1 MAYGRLD
8 VFWPDGQFKTYLLS
22 DSSISIGRSAGNAIP
37 LETDTLSRYHNTIT
51 HVDGETCLTDLDSA
65 NGTFVDGVRL
75 KSNTP
80 HTLYDGEEI
89 SIGELRLIFHN
100 LDETPTR
107 PITVPE
113 EVTRRIELEEAPF
126 YIEIEGPQQAI
137 PPGAH
142 ISARLS
148 ITNTGTEPERYR
160 VEVSGVPK
168 DWARIDRPD
177 LEIAAGQSADVIV
190 NFKPRRRSDSAPGEY
205 LVQLAVHRRSKPE
218 PRLRGTVHLQVLP
231 FGGFGMALERGRYT
245 PGDRFRLHVHNQG
258 SAPLPL
264 NLITRDLTDSLSFAI
279 PTAHLVLAPGQR
291 AVLQGTVKP
300 RATHFFGEAREHSFD
315 LIARSGDAAAFTIA
329 TRAYLDEKPPLPSWA
344 AFALGGLAVAV
355 LIIIAIGLA
364 LLLQPAPPNPVITS
378 FSVNA
383 TRLAQGET
391 LVVNWAVSDATDLT
405 LTVDGAPVAI
415 DPNMQS
421 APINTAPLH
430 GQLEVLL
437 VAANGTRQTQESAMV
452 EVFKPITVSY
462 FRIEPPRIVLY
473 TVQTITVSWSAPGS
487 NKTVISGFGDFSPLP
502 DPEYGNTGS
511 YSAVGIPRGALTFT
525 LMAQNEDTT
534 SQQTLQVETI
544 APQCTAENGDVSLRA
559 SPDNADQVV
568 ATIPDG
574 TTIIVDAQD
583 ALGQWL
589 RVELTGGAHG
599 WGERTAFTCA
609 DNFSV
614 DDLYKELIVA
624 TARPDFTIVPTLTTA
639 IPATGSPGAAPTL
652 APTNRPPA
660 TPNRTPSAAPQTTQ
674 PNTLGG
680 QVAPVAQPTFTP
692 VPTTGAG

>member
-1 MAYGRLD
+1 MAAYGRLD
-8 VFWPDGQFKTYLLS
+8 VFWPDGQFKTYLLT
-22 DSSISIGRSAGNAIP
+22 DSSVSIGRSTGNAIP

-51 HVDGETCLTDLDSA
+51 HENGETRITDLDSA

-100 LDETPTR
+100 LDEPPTR
-107 PITVPE
+107 PISVPE

-177 LEIAAGQSADVIV
+177 LEIAPKQSADVIV

-205 LVQLAVHRRSKPE
+205 VVQVSVHRRSKPE
-218 PRLRGTVHLQVLP
+218 PRLRGTVRLHVLP
-231 FGGFGMALERGRYT
+231 FGGFGMALERNRYT
-245 PGDRFRLHVHNQG
+245 PGERFRLHVHNQG

-264 NLITRDLTDSLSFAI
+264 NLITRDLTDSLSFSI
-279 PTAHLVLAPGQR
+279 PTAHLTLAPGQR
-291 AVLQGTVKP
+291 AVLQGTVRP
-300 RATHFFGEAREHSFD
+300 RTMHFFGDPREHSFD

-344 AFALGGLAVAV
+344 AFALGGLAILVLVVIAV
-355 LIIIAIGLA
+355 GLA

-383 TRLAQGET
+383 PRLAQGEP
-391 LVVNWAVSDATDLT
+391 LVVNWSVEDITDLD
-405 LTVDGAPVAI
+405 LTVNGAEVPI
-415 DPNMQS
+415 DPASTS
-421 APINTAPLH
+421 AQINTAPLH
-430 GQLEVLL
+430 GMLEVLL
-437 VAANGTRQTQESAMV
+437 TASNGTRTAQDSAMV
-452 EVFKPITVSY
+452 EVFKPITISY
-462 FRIEPPRIVLY
+462 LRVEPPQIVLY
-473 TVQTITVSWSAPGS
+473 VVQPITVSWSAPGA
-487 NKTVISGFGDFSPLP
+487 TTTTIGGLGDFSPPP
-502 DPEYGNTGS
+502 DPSYGEMGS
-511 YSAVGIPRGALTFT
+511 YSAIGIPRSPLTLT
-525 LMAQNEDTT
+525 LIGQNEDTT
-534 SQQTLQVETI
+534 SQQVLQVETI
-544 APQCTAENGDVSLRA
+544 TPQCTAESGDVSLHA
-559 SPDNADQVV
+559 SPDNSDQVV
-568 ATIPDG
+568 GTIPAG
-574 TTIIVDAQD
+574 TTVVVDAQD

-589 RVELTGGAHG
+589 RVELPGAAHG

-624 TARPDFTIVPTLTTA
+624 TARPEFTIVPTL
-639 IPATGSPGAAPTL
+639 ATGIPLTASPGAAPSL
-652 APTNRPPA
+652 APTSRTPA
-660 TPNRTPSAAPQTTQ
+660 APNRTPSAPPAVQ
-674 PNTLGG
+674 N
-680 QVAPVAQPTFTP
+680 APVTQPTFTP